1 MVDYDTRYGQ
11 YYGCDNHSQSCWL
24 LGLPYC
30 PHKSSWER
38 HDQLE
43 RLVVD
48 LHSSH
53 EMFIV
58 LCGNYHNE
66 PPTFSKNPF
75 AAAWHP
81 SSWHQAKTKNLGS
94 SKFGRSSVLS
104 ELDCHQSLRWSA
116 DNVYADLLYCTFAC
130 ICYYPYLI
138 KYPVSR
144 RYATRSF
151 VTLSELQTWLISLF
165 TFQVISSPY

>member
-1 MVDYDTRYGQ
+1 MLYRYRNLFRGKDFLGQRKGGAGVWEPMLNFMVDYDTGYGQ
-11 YYGCDNHSQSCWL
+11 YYGCGNHSQSCWL

-66 PPTFSKNPF
+66 PPTFSKNPLQQLGIPQVDIRRRQGISE
-75 AAAWHP
+75 A
-81 SSWHQAKTKNLGS
+81 QNLDEAPCC
-94 SKFGRSSVLS
+94 RNLIATNP
-104 ELDCHQSLRWSA
+104 LR
-116 DNVYADLLYCTFAC
+116 
-130 ICYYPYLI
+130 
-138 KYPVSR
+138 
-144 RYATRSF
+144 
-151 VTLSELQTWLISLF
+151 
-165 TFQVISSPY
+165 